1 MEKLEKQEIRFHLVE
16 EIKLSRF
23 YKGLVP
29 RLQESDRQL
38 LEEAIAGCGF
48 DPAHPLVVNEDLL
61 LLDGYTRLE
70 IAGVLKL
77 EWVPVIIRDLGGRE
91 AEQEFVILTNLAR
104 RQLTVAQRAELG
116 LRLLEIEEKKARE
129 RQRAGGEQGRLHRLL
144 LSQVCTNED
153 GETKESTE
161 AGPETRILPGVGL
174 SNQLDK
180 PGGIIT
186 EQEEGRAIKLVAKQ
200 VGVSHET
207 LRQAKVISEAAKDNP
222 EVARQWEE
230 AKSGKRKVK
239 TVFTKVKSWR
249 ELDKEHEQRIKAEIE
264 SYHLPRQ
271 ELIDSLR
278 ETARLKKMPMDA
290 VEALMESDPG
300 FLLVWN
306 YLRVGLVTLTIG
318 WGFLYWKIHLWQRK
332 QQGLESDPEYH
343 RKLCQEMKK
352 SQIMAQ
358 LQLAMK
364 LVTVLKMPPALV
376 EVTAG
381 VDYKL
386 LPYLFAWE
394 DRLDL
399 LAAQLEIKNRIKPE
413 IREKVKALM
422 KKGKNLEARRIMT
435 LSVMADVRLKLE
447 REEGEERR
455 RFGNRNQQQSGRS

>member
-1 MEKLEKQEIRFHLVE
+1 MAR
-16 EIKLSRF
+16 
-23 YKGLVP
+23 
-29 RLQESDRQL
+29 
-38 LEEAIAGCGF
+38 GF
-48 DPAHPLVVNEDLL
+48 DPAYPLVVNEDLL

-70 IAGVLKL
+70 IAGELKL
-77 EWVPVIIRDLGGRE
+77 EWLPVIIRDLGGRE

-129 RQRAGGEQGRLHRLL
+129 RQRTGQEKGRLHRLL
-144 LSQVCTNED
+144 LSQVCPEED
-153 GETKESTE
+153 GEKKECLE
-161 AGPETRILPGVGL
+161 ATPETLILPGVGL

-180 PGGIIT
+180 PEEIT
-186 EQEEGRAIKLVAKQ
+186 EPVEGRAIKLVAKR

-207 LRQAKVISEAAKDNP
+207 LRQAKVITEAAKNDP
-222 EVARQWEE
+222 VAARQWEE
-230 AKSGKRKVK
+230 AKAGKRKVK

-249 ELDKEHEQRIKAEIE
+249 ELDKEHEQRIKAEIA

-271 ELIDSLR
+271 VLIDSLR
-278 ETARLKKMPMDA
+278 ETARLKQMPMDA

-318 WGFLYWKIHLWQRK
+318 WGFLYWKIHRWQRK
-332 QQGLESDPEYH
+332 QQGLEPDPEY
-343 RKLCQEMKK
+343 RRRLRQEMKK

-364 LVTVLKMPPALV
+364 LSRVLRMPPALV
-376 EVTAG
+376 EITAG

-386 LPYLFAWE
+386 LPHMFAWE

-399 LAAQLEIKNRIKPE
+399 LAEQLEIKNRIRPE
-413 IREKVKALM
+413 ILERAKALM
-422 KKGKNLEARRIMT
+422 QKGKNLEARRIMT
-435 LSVMADVRLKLE
+435 LSVMTEVRQKQLK
-447 REEGEERR
+447 EEEEERR
-455 RFGNRNQQQSGRS
+455 CFGNTKQQQSSRS

>member
-1 MEKLEKQEIRFHLVE
+1 M
-16 EIKLSRF
+16 
-23 YKGLVP
+23 P

-38 LEEAIAGCGF
+38 LKESIAARGL

-70 IAGVLKL
+70 IARELKL
-77 EWVPVIIRDLGGRE
+77 EWAPVIIRDLGGRE

-104 RQLTVAQRAELG
+104 RQLTVAQKAELG

-144 LSQVCTNED
+144 LSQVRTNED
-153 GETKESTE
+153 EETKESTE
-161 AGPETRILPGVGL
+161 GGPETPILPGVSSHPQGEEAR
-174 SNQLDK
+174 
-180 PGGIIT
+180 GIVT
-186 EQEEGRAIKLVAKQ
+186 KQEHGEALRLVAKQ
-200 VGVSHET
+200 VGISHNT
-207 LRQAKVISEAAKDNP
+207 LRQAKVITKAAKDNP

-230 AKSGKRKVK
+230 AKAGKQKVK

-249 ELDKEHEQRIKAEIE
+249 ELDKEHEQRIKAEID

-278 ETARLKKMPMDA
+278 EAARLKKMPMDA
-290 VEALMESDPG
+290 VEALMDSDPG

-318 WGFLYWKIHLWQRK
+318 WGFMYWKIHLWQRK
-332 QQGLESDPEYH
+332 QQGLEPDPEYH
-343 RKLCQEMKK
+343 HKLCQEMKK

-376 EVTAG
+376 EVTTG

-399 LAAQLEIKNRIKPE
+399 LAAQLEIKNRIRPE
-413 IREKVKALM
+413 IWEKVKALIN
-422 KKGKNLEARRIMT
+422 KGKKLEARRIMT
-435 LSVMADVRLKLE
+435 LSVMTDVRLKLE
-447 REEGEERR
+447 REEEEERQ
-455 RFGNRNQQQSGRS
+455 RFGNRNQQQSSRS